1 MSRLFQIL
9 LLAFSMLA
17 TAAVQAA
24 DAEEP
29 QLLGSKK
36 AEIKIDNPDTLYV
49 GVGLFSDMLN
59 ANLEFVTEEWGYI
72 MLRAGRFHNVGEGMA
87 VNGSWRKP
95 LTVADK
101 HGSGYYIGVFGGQIS
116 GDMLDGE
123 FYQRLGGGG
132 EMGYHWVTEY
142 TRAEAT
148 IGLGAAMSETS
159 QTSGKELTTEPTIF
173 FSFNIA
179 LGY

>member
-1 MSRLFQIL
+1 MSRLLQTI
-9 LLAFSMLA
+9 LLAFSLLA
-17 TAAVQAA
+17 TAAYAA
-24 DAEEP
+24 EADE

-36 AEIKIDNPDTLYV
+36 TRIKVENTDDIYV

-59 ANLEFVTEEWGYI
+59 ANLEFVTDEWGYI
-72 MLRAGRFHNVGEGMA
+72 MVRAGRFHNIGEGFA
-87 VNGSWRKP
+87 ANASWRRP
-95 LTVADK
+95 LTVDDK
-101 HGSGYYIGVFGGQIS
+101 LGSGYYIGVFGGQVS
-116 GDMLDGE
+116 GDVLEGE
-123 FYQRLGGGG
+123 IYQRIGGGA

-148 IGLGAAMSETS
+148 IGLGAAMAEKNE
-159 QTSGKELTTEPTIF
+159 QTGKELTAEPTIF